1 MKVTKR
7 RLLVTTAMLLG
18 SLGVALVG
26 NGAGTALAAT
36 GPSVQDRTWLRAAHQ
51 SNLSEIQAG
60 QVAQRKATSSV
71 VRQHGALFIRDH
83 TRLDASLRA
92 VAGQLGV
99 TLPSRPNAQQRA
111 ILASV
116 AAKSG
121 AAFDSAWLQSQLTG
135 HRLAKAAGQTELAQ
149 GSDARVKA
157 LAQAAAPVIQ
167 AHLTML
173 EQALGLPTGVAGGT
187 GGQAAWLP
195 GGRAAMGAVFVG
207 LGAVLA
213 ALAVM
218 IGRRRT
224 V

>member
-7 RLLVTTAMLLG
+7 RLLVMTALLLG

-26 NGAGTALAAT
+26 NGAGSALAAA
-36 GPSVQDRTWLRAAHQ
+36 GPSAQDRAWLQAAHQ

-83 TRLDASLRA
+83 TRLDANLRV

-99 TLPSRPNAQQRA
+99 ALPSRPNAQQRA

-116 AAKSG
+116 TAKSG
-121 AAFDSAWLQSQLTG
+121 AAFDSSWLQSQLTA
-135 HRLAKAAGQTELAQ
+135 HRQAKAAGQTELAQ

-173 EQALGLPTGVAGGT
+173 EQTLGLPTGVAGGT

-195 GGRAAMGAVFVG
+195 GGRAAMGALFVA
-207 LGAVLA
+207 LAAVLA

>member
-7 RLLVTTAMLLG
+7 RLMVTTAMLLG

-26 NGAGTALAAT
+26 NGTGTALAAT
-36 GPSVQDRTWLRAAHQ
+36 GQSVQDRTWLRAAHQ
-51 SNLSEIQAG
+51 NNLTEIQAG

-83 TRLDASLRA
+83 TRLDANLRA

-121 AAFDSAWLQSQLTG
+121 AAFDSAWLQSQLTVQ
-135 HRLAKAAGQTELAQ
+135 R
-149 GSDARVKA
+149 
-157 LAQAAAPVIQ
+157 QA
-167 AHLTML
+167 
-173 EQALGLPTGVAGGT
+173 
-187 GGQAAWLP
+187 
-195 GGRAAMGAVFVG
+195 
-207 LGAVLA
+207 
-213 ALAVM
+213 
-218 IGRRRT
+218 
-224 V
+224 